1 MNESELLDLVIEL
14 LGDMA
19 VALRREYTLTI

>member
-1 MNESELLDLVIEL
+1 MNESELLDLAIQL

-19 VALRREYTLTI
+19 VALHREYTLSV